1 MVIEEIQTAVNNWV
15 RLESEGKCLEHDPL
29 FLSWI
34 HENPKHLQ
42 MFNEQKA
49 LLVEIDKLPEK
60 FLQEL
65 KAEVK
70 ENREKINQKKRRK
83 KFFLQSCAPLLVA
96 ASVLFL
102 IYVNFF
108 THKVIFSNQYFASN
122 KIQKDIHLPDD
133 SKVTLDVNTHMDV
146 QYYATSRNIKLSN
159 GKAVFDVFSNK
170 KRPFTITTN
179 RINITV
185 LGTKFEVV
193 NHQQQTQVNVKE
205 GVVKVSLP
213 KENDR
218 LLALVNKDES
228 LILDKSNNILSLSK
242 INSDNMALWSEGKFA
257 FYQESIEHIFKEF
270 SKYMDVEFSIENKTI
285 AQLPVS
291 GNFNVNHFDDFLMA
305 LPLIHPITVQK
316 KENKIIITHRQ

>member
-15 RLESEGKCLEHDPL
+15 RLENEGKCLEHDPL

-49 LLVEIDKLPEK
+49 LLAEIDKLPDG
-60 FLQEL
+60 FLEEL
-65 KAEVK
+65 KADVK
-70 ENREKINQKKRRK
+70 ENREKINQKKRRN
-83 KFFLQSCAPLLVA
+83 KFLFKACSPLIA
-96 ASVLFL
+96 ASVLFV
-102 IYVNFF
+102 IYINFF
-108 THKVIFSNQYFASN
+108 TQRVVFSNQYFASN
-122 KIQKDIHLPDD
+122 KIQKDIQLPDD

-146 QYYATSRNIKLSN
+146 QYHATSRNIKLSN

-179 RINITV
+179 RVNITV

-205 GVVKVSLP
+205 GVVKVSVP

-218 LLALVNKDES
+218 LLALVNKGES
-228 LILDKSNNILSLSK
+228 LILDKSNNIISLSK
-242 INSDNMALWSEGKFA
+242 INSDDMALWSEGKFV

-270 SKYMDVEFSIENKTI
+270 SKYMDIEYIIENKTI

-305 LPLIHPITVQK
+305 LPLIHPITVEK
-316 KENKIIITHRQ
+316 RENKIIITHRQ